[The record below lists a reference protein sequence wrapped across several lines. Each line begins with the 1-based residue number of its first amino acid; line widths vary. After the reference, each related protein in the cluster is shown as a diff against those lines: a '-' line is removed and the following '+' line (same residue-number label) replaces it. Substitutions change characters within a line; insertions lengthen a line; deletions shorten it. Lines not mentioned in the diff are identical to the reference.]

1 MKNSSKRVCLRAPL
15 LIAIILPFLASCS
28 LSQVIKEGL
37 HSRKQNARGN
47 YYLEKRKYKDGI
59 VAFQKELET
68 NPESAEAQY
77 FMGRFHLADN
87 RPKEALYHL
96 KWAANLSP
104 EKADYHFWLGVAYA
118 ANNEGDLE
126 RKSYLRAL
134 ELDKKHLQ
142 AMNYLGHNQLEKS
155 EYENAL
161 KTYNKVLDLWPDNPA
176 ALYNRALILMRL
188 DRTPEEELAW
198 REYLNVMASG
208 AMARQAVLNLN
219 ALSNFE
225 YRNYLIGS
233 RTVTLEKIYFEPFT
247 AKIWV
252 GSQPSLDVLGE
263 IMKNNQGIAIHTVAY
278 QKNNRKLA
286 KARAKSVKRYLIK
299 KFPEIKP
306 SRLMVS
312 WFGTPEQIKTA
323 KKSFTEDESINF
335 ITAIQEGKG
344 MKSTSAKKD

>member
-1 MKNSSKRVCLRAPL
+1 MKNSPRGVSLRAL
-15 LIAIILPFLASCS
+15 LLLAILLPFLASCT

-47 YYLEKRKYKDGI
+47 YYLDKRKYKDGI
-59 VAFQKELET
+59 KAFQRELEA

-87 RPKEALYHL
+87 HPKDALYHL
-96 KWAANLSP
+96 KRAAKLSP
-104 EKADYHFWLGVAYA
+104 EKTDYHFWLGVAYA
-118 ANNEGDLE
+118 ANDEKALE

-142 AMNYLGHNQLEKS
+142 AMTYLGHNQLEKS
-155 EYENAL
+155 EYEKAL
-161 KTYNKVLDLWPDNPA
+161 KTYTRVLELRPDNSA
-176 ALYNRALILMRL
+176 ALYNRALILKRL

-198 REYLNVMASG
+198 REYLNVMATG

-219 ALSNFE
+219 TLGNFQ

-233 RTVTLEKIYFEPFT
+233 RTVSLEKIYFQPFT
-247 AKIWV
+247 AKIWI
-252 GSQPSLDVLGE
+252 GSQSSLDVLGD
-263 IMKNNQGIAIHTVAY
+263 IMKNNQSITIHIVAY
-278 QKNNRKLA
+278 QKNNKKLA
-286 KARAKSVKRYLIK
+286 RARAKSVKRYLIK
-299 KFPEIKP
+299 KFPEIKS

-323 KKSFTEDESINF
+323 KKTFTEDESINF
-335 ITAIQEGKG
+335 ITAIQELKFHRY
-344 MKSTSAKKD
+344 